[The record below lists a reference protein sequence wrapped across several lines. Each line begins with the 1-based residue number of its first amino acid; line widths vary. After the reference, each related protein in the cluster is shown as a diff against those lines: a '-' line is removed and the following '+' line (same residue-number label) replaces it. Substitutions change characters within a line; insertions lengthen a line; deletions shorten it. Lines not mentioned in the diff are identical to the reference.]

1 MGVSLH
7 RGKRQGDGPMSR
19 MALIVLVVVSLVAG
33 CGSDDQDAAEQP
45 SPTPEATGTPA
56 STPTQSNPLVGKWE
70 LSRTCEGMVRAL
82 DQGGLRALAPSV
94 VGDYFPDKSPKEL
107 ARKAEVCQ
115 GAEPQQHSHYFTAE
129 GEFGSLDQNGEHV
142 DQARYRVIDS
152 RKLRI
157 DTEFGPENY
166 RYRITGG
173 DRLTLEPLIPK
184 RARRAARAKPLEF
197 GLAAH
202 MAAVAYTGH
211 TWKRVD
217 CEGWC

>member
-1 MGVSLH
+1 
-7 RGKRQGDGPMSR
+7 

-115 GAEPQQHSHYFTAE
+115 GAEPQQHSHYFTVE
-129 GEFGSLDQNGEHV
+129 GEFGSLDQNGEQV